1 MGEAHGSGCTAGM
14 RHPMQACM
22 QHGACPRADPAP
34 SSHVEHDVRAIP
46 GTEHGCEDKDFSES
60 TLVACVHVSI
70 HGSAVLSAFL
80 PIDPSPVPP
89 EDSAAAA
96 DSARQATWSLA
107 ETLPFICTAP
117 DNWFTGTHGLCNR
130 EWFVCLIARMTV
142 GGLGMDWTAPS
153 SFAAR

>member
-1 MGEAHGSGCTAGM
+1 MGEAQGSGRTAGM
-14 RHPMQACM
+14 RHPMRACM
-22 QHGACPRADPAP
+22 QHVQGQTP

-46 GTEHGCEDKDFSES
+46 GAEHSCEDEDFSES
-60 TLVACVHVSI
+60 TLIACVRVDPW
-70 HGSAVLSAFL
+70 LSGFVGVFTHR
-80 PIDPSPVPP
+80 PNPVPP